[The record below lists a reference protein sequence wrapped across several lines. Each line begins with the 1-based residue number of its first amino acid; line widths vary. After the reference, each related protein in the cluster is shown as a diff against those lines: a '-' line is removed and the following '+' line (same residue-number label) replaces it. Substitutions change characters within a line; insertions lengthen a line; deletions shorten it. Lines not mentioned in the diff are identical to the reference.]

1 MGFAGGPHLLLC
13 GEVLLNIKYSKTNQ
27 PTKGINIMSCHQP
40 ERPISCKRLDP
51 TAKVGINS
59 IRFKIIL
66 KFIIAEAVS

>member
-1 MGFAGGPHLLLC
+1 
-13 GEVLLNIKYSKTNQ
+13 
-27 PTKGINIMSCHQP
+27 MSCHQP